1 MKQVN
6 IKNKAGVITHS
17 AMMEDPEKWIQE
29 QVTTRTWGKPVRWV
43 KEKISKAP
51 NPGYDYPDEVYAEE
65 DVLERKS
72 ETPPFGK
79 AVRYVKLPATYTI
92 EIVDL
97 SNDPTFLLQQ
107 CHSKRRKEYPP
118 LSEFADAFVKLQSGN
133 TEAMTAYVEKCNAV
147 KAKHPKP

>member
-6 IKNKAGVITHS
+6 IKNKEGQITHS

-43 KEKISKAP
+43 KEKISNAP
-51 NPGYDYPDEVYAEE
+51 NLGYTYPEEVYAEE

-79 AVRYVKLPATYTI
+79 TTKYVKLPATYTI
-92 EIVDL
+92 EITDL
-97 SNDPTFLLQQ
+97 SQDPTFLLQQ
-107 CHSKRRKEYPP
+107 CHSNRRKEYPP
-118 LSEFADAFVKLQSGN
+118 LSEFADAFVKMQSGDN
-133 TEAMTAYVEKCNAV
+133 TAMYSYIDKCQQV
-147 KAKHPKP
+147 KSKFPKP